1 MSDWHPEL
9 ARRARW
15 LPRYDV
21 GPRLVR
27 ALRLVYAA
35 WPAPRS
41 DADVE
46 ARGIRLGGVRAWV
59 FRPRASVGPL
69 PALLW
74 LHGGGYVLGTPQQDA
89 ARCRRLARELGI
101 VVVAPHYRLAPD
113 HPHPAALDDA
123 TAVLGAMADE
133 GESLALRADRIA
145 VLGVSAGGGLAAALA
160 IRARDRGGP
169 ALVHQSLVYP
179 MLDDRTAQR
188 TGIDERRVRV
198 WSHPSN
204 VFAWRAYLGAGGVA
218 VEAVPARAASLAGL
232 PPAWIGVGTADL
244 FHDEDV
250 AYAERLRA
258 SGVPCTLEVVPGA
271 YHGFDATTPRAPV
284 SRAFLASRD
293 RALREA
299 LTR

>member
-1 MSDWHPEL
+1 MGGWHPEL

-27 ALRLVYAA
+27 ATRWIYGAFPAA
-35 WPAPRS
+35 RS
-41 DADVE
+41 DARVE
-46 ARGIRLGGVRAWV
+46 VRRASLAGVPSWIY
-59 FRPRASVGPL
+59 RPRHRAGPL

-74 LHGGGYVLGTPQQDA
+74 LHGGGYVLGTPLQDA
-89 ARCRRLARELGI
+89 ARCRRLAHALGI
-101 VVVAPHYRLAPD
+101 VVVAPQYRLAPE

-123 TAVLGAMADE
+123 YATLVAMADPAT
-133 GESLALRADRIA
+133 GVGARADRIA

-160 IRARDRGGP
+160 IHTRDRDGP

-179 MLDDRTAQR
+179 MLDDRTAER
-188 TGIDERRVRV
+188 TDLDERLVRV
-198 WSHPSN
+198 WTAGSN
-204 VFAWRAYLGAGGVA
+204 RFAWRAYLRDGSEG
-218 VEAVPARAASLAGL
+218 AVPARAASLAGL

-271 YHGFDATTPRAPV
+271 YHGFDATTPRAEV

-299 LTR
+299 LAR

>member
-1 MSDWHPEL
+1 MGGWHPEL

-27 ALRLVYAA
+27 ATRWIYGAFPEA
-35 WPAPRS
+35 RS
-41 DADVE
+41 DAQVE
-46 ARGIRLGGVRAWV
+46 VRRADLGGVRAWV
-59 FRPRASVGPL
+59 FRPRDRVGAL

-74 LHGGGYVLGTPQQDA
+74 LHGGGYVLGTPLQDA
-89 ARCRRLARELGI
+89 ERCRRLARALGI
-101 VVVAPHYRLAPD
+101 VVVAPRYRLAPE

-123 TAVLGAMADE
+123 YAALVAMADPAS
-133 GESLALRADRIA
+133 GLGVRPDRIA

-160 IRARDRGGP
+160 LRARDRGGP

-179 MLDDRTAQR
+179 MLDDRTAER
-188 TGIDERRVRV
+188 TDLDERFVRV
-198 WSHPSN
+198 WTAGSN
-204 VFAWRAYLGAGGVA
+204 RFAWCAYLRDGAEG
-218 VEAVPARAASLAGL
+218 AVPARATSLAGL

-258 SGVPCTLEVVPGA
+258 SGVPCTLELVPGA
-271 YHGFDATTPRAPV
+271 YHGFDATTPRAEV

-293 RALREA
+293 RALGAA
-299 LTR
+299 LLG